1 MRIVLGSFVFFFFMS
16 CSATTDDYQSSV
28 DAGWLAYEEA
38 QFTDASFLFV
48 GALAIDPSGTEAWN
62 GLGWSRLRR
71 DSLDGAADAF
81 QTGSALSTPTADLY
95 AGWGFVLNA
104 QKNYGG
110 SNTQTIS
117 ALSADPQWQF
127 VHEAGL
133 TSVDLKILLA
143 ENYFALGQF
152 SQSLT
157 AVQSVNVDFTAD
169 VSNTDGQAELAAE
182 IERLKLIN

>member
-1 MRIVLGSFVFFFFMS
+1 
-16 CSATTDDYQSSV
+16 
-28 DAGWLAYEEA
+28 
-38 QFTDASFLFV
+38 
-48 GALAIDPSGTEAWN
+48 
-62 GLGWSRLRR
+62 
-71 DSLDGAADAF
+71 
-81 QTGSALSTPTADLY
+81 
-95 AGWGFVLNA
+95 
-104 QKNYGG
+104 
-110 SNTQTIS
+110 
-117 ALSADPQWQF
+117 QWQF